1 MNSISNKI
9 YEADPKEPK
18 SIQIELAEDEIKR
31 SGDINSKI
39 FKMLLEIFHDGMKK
53 FYSTDNIV
61 NLDELNDDNFFKI
74 REYFWSIGFDVFYQL
89 MIDKQVVHK
98 NDSKEKKSELKDYYV
113 NLTKNEK
120 TFQIY
125 FDYY

>member
-18 SIQIELAEDEIKR
+18 SIQIEFSEDEIKR

-61 NLDELNDDNFFKI
+61 NLDELDDDNFFKI
-74 REYFWSIGFDVFYQL
+74 RQYFWSIGFDVFYQL
-89 MIDKQVVHK
+89 SIDKEVVHK
-98 NDSKEKKSELKDYYV
+98 NDSKEKKSDLKDYYV

>member
-1 MNSISNKI
+1 MNSISDKI
-9 YEADPKEPK
+9 YEENPKEPK
-18 SIQIELAEDEIKR
+18 SIQIEFSEDEIKR

-53 FYSTDNIV
+53 FYSTNNIV
-61 NLDELNDDNFFKI
+61 NLDELNDDNFLKI
-74 REYFWSIGFDVFYQL
+74 REYFWSTGFDVFYQL
-89 MIDKQVVHK
+89 IIDKQVVHK
-98 NDSKEKKSELKDYYV
+98 NDSKEKKSDLKDYYV

-120 TFQIY
+120 TFQVY